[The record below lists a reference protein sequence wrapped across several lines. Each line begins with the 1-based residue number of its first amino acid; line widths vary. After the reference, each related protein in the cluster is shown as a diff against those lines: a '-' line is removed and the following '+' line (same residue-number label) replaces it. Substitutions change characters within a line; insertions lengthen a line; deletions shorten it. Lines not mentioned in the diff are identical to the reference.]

1 MSQQYSQTQKNI
13 LQELK
18 EEILKSNLNIFILT
32 NIKSVGELS
41 GYDVLQNFKK
51 KFETNISVGTIYS
64 QLYSLERKKLI
75 EGNLNSS
82 GVRKYVLTA
91 NGLKTLDII
100 IALKP
105 QILELFDSVF
115 SF

>member
-1 MSQQYSQTQKNI
+1 LSQQYNQRQKNI

-18 EEILKSNLNIFILT
+18 EEILKSNLNLFILT
-32 NIKSVGELS
+32 NIKSQGELS

-51 KFETNISVGTIYS
+51 KFGTNISVGSIYS

-75 EGNLNSS
+75 EGNFNSS
-82 GVRKYVLTA
+82 GARKYVLTA

-105 QILELFDSVF
+105 QILELFDSLF
-115 SF
+115 FF